1 VLTLAR
7 GKARLGEVTA
17 VLGGAALLAASW
29 VVVKANDQVPLWE
42 ARIFVEVNG
51 LSDLLWPIVWPPMQ
65 LGNFVGSLI
74 VVAGTALVSKNARLT
89 VAALLASQV
98 AFWTAKIVKQLV
110 SRGRPTALLQD
121 VHVRESA
128 GGLGYISGHS
138 AVAFALG
145 AVLAPSLSRR
155 WRVVAFVV
163 AGGVGFSRIYA
174 GVHLPLDVVGGA
186 GFGLLFGTISRWL
199 FGLGGEGLSPR
210 PGVDPA

>member
-1 VLTLAR
+1 
-7 GKARLGEVTA
+7 

-89 VAALLASQV
+89 VATLLASQV

-199 FGLGGEGLSPR
+199 FGLGGEGLPPR

>member
-1 VLTLAR
+1 M
-7 GKARLGEVTA
+7 
-17 VLGGAALLAASW
+17 LGGAALLAASW

-199 FGLGGEGLSPR
+199 FGLGGEGLPPR

>member
-1 VLTLAR
+1 
-7 GKARLGEVTA
+7 

-199 FGLGGEGLSPR
+199 FGLGGEGLPPR